1 MLGVNFLAVVV
12 GAVAVFVASSVWY
25 VVFGPTRMRLRGIEP
40 GAAADVRPPP
50 WKVLAEVL
58 RSVVVAYVLARFI
71 GALEVTWMGAVGL
84 GLLAWIGFPVM
95 ILLGSVQWED
105 VPWKLAAIHAGDWL
119 VKLLILSVILGVWR

>member
-40 GAAADVRPPP
+40 GAGTDVRPPP

-71 GALEVTWMGAVGL
+71 GALGVTWTGAVGL

>member
-25 VVFGPTRMRLRGIEP
+25 IVFGPTRMRLRGIEP
-40 GAAADVRPPP
+40 GTAADVRPPP

-71 GALEVTWMGAVGL
+71 GALGVTWMGAVGL

>member
-1 MLGVNFLAVVV
+1 
-12 GAVAVFVASSVWY
+12 
-25 VVFGPTRMRLRGIEP
+25 
-40 GAAADVRPPP
+40 
-50 WKVLAEVL
+50 
-58 RSVVVAYVLARFI
+58 
-71 GALEVTWMGAVGL
+71 VGL